1 MSLVYANLDL
11 LADSLSETTYR
22 IRVVD
27 SPAGQAKSTHA
38 FTSELEAIATA
49 VAAGLHIEQMDV
61 KTARRWGSTLYAAL
75 FHDDVETCLRR
86 SLDAVEREGY
96 NLRLCLNLTDAPT
109 LALLPWELAY
119 SPALGRYLALSNR
132 TPIVRYLA
140 FGEAEPRLAV
150 EPPLRLLCVLA
161 DPSDLIPRL
170 NVEREWHTIQEAV
183 APLVEA
189 GALKVER
196 LTAPTL
202 AGLRSYLRRS
212 NIHVL
217 HFVGQGW
224 FDAGG
229 GQAGL
234 VLEDEAGRA
243 TPVNAETLGVLLEGH
258 RSLRLVF
265 LNACEGARSDDR
277 SAFKGTVHSLVRT
290 GVSIVIAIQ
299 AAIDNEQAT
308 ALAQEFYRS
317 LTDGY
322 PVEAAITEV
331 RKALSDTHRSPDWAT
346 PVVFTRSS
354 GQLSAQNVQEE
365 KAAEISTLATPAQRL
380 TFEPEMV
387 TIPAGTFW
395 MGDPDAP
402 EGWLQHKVTLP
413 AFAISKYPVTNSQY
427 AIFARRFPQH

>member
-96 NLRLCLNLTDAPT
+96 NLRLRLNLTDAPT

-161 DPSDLIPRL
+161 DPSDL
-170 NVEREWHTIQEAV
+170 
-183 APLVEA
+183 
-189 GALKVER
+189 
-196 LTAPTL
+196 
-202 AGLRSYLRRS
+202 
-212 NIHVL
+212 
-217 HFVGQGW
+217 
-224 FDAGG
+224 
-229 GQAGL
+229 
-234 VLEDEAGRA
+234 
-243 TPVNAETLGVLLEGH
+243 
-258 RSLRLVF
+258 
-265 LNACEGARSDDR
+265 
-277 SAFKGTVHSLVRT
+277 
-290 GVSIVIAIQ
+290 
-299 AAIDNEQAT
+299 
-308 ALAQEFYRS
+308 
-317 LTDGY
+317 
-322 PVEAAITEV
+322 
-331 RKALSDTHRSPDWAT
+331 
-346 PVVFTRSS
+346 
-354 GQLSAQNVQEE
+354 
-365 KAAEISTLATPAQRL
+365 
-380 TFEPEMV
+380 
-387 TIPAGTFW
+387 
-395 MGDPDAP
+395 
-402 EGWLQHKVTLP
+402 
-413 AFAISKYPVTNSQY
+413 
-427 AIFARRFPQH
+427 